1 LPRFAVTRDG
11 LNIAFETAGD
21 GPPVLLM
28 HGYASSA
35 EQNWRAPGWIR
46 SLVEAGF
53 RTISF
58 DFRGHGDSDKPHDP
72 GMYGDKMLADAVAA
86 MEAADAPTAAVIG
99 YSMGGMLG
107 IRLLLDSPER
117 VRRLVAAGVGEHYF
131 SRPLHYRKI
140 ADALQAPDDLRIANP
155 LVRRFR
161 AFATQ
166 KGKDRAALAACIRR
180 EFPRLPKAAL
190 AAAKRPVLVVAGD
203 ADESSGAPEPLAAA
217 FPDGRALRLPGR
229 NHMTAVGDTR
239 HKRAAT
245 AFLEED
251 YESPSPPD

>member
-1 LPRFAVTRDG
+1 MPRFAVTPDG
-11 LNIAFETAGD
+11 LNIAYESVGE
-21 GPPVLLM
+21 GPPVLLL
-28 HGYASSA
+28 HGFASSA
-35 EQNWRAPGWIR
+35 EQNWRATGWVR
-46 SLVEAGF
+46 SLATAGL
-53 RTISF
+53 RAISF

-72 GMYGDKMLADAVAA
+72 DMYGDKMLADAVTV

-140 ADALQAPDDLRIANP
+140 ADALQAPDNLRLADP

-166 KGKDRAALAACIRR
+166 KSKDRAALAACIRR
-180 EFPRLPKAAL
+180 EFPRLPQAAL

-203 ADESSGAPEPLAAA
+203 ADESAGAPEPLAAA

-229 NHMTAVGDTR
+229 NHMTAVGDAR

-245 AFLEED
+245 AFLKED
-251 YESPSPPD
+251 YESLSQPD